1 MANERIPKLSELP
14 GIITGSPMGLFVAFI
29 TLALIFIT
37 RGLWSCLFKIFIRLP
52 FNLQTPDKILAGDI
66 CNPDKMFK
74 VQLGEGMLNF
84 LQHEWFVW
92 FLIIGGVAI
101 FLYFK
106 FIRNK

>member
-1 MANERIPKLSELP
+1 MSNGRMPSLSEIPK
-14 GIITGSPMGLFVAFI
+14 IITGSPMGLFVAFI
-29 TLALIFIT
+29 ILALIFIT
-37 RGLWSCLFKIFIRLP
+37 RGLWSCLIKIFIRLP

-66 CNPDKMFK
+66 CNPDKMFR

-92 FLIIGGVAI
+92 VLLIGGLAL

-106 FIRNK
+106 WRKK

>member
-14 GIITGSPMGLFVAFI
+14 GIIIRSPMGLFVAFI
-29 TLALIFIT
+29 VLALIFIT
-37 RGLWSCLFKIFIRLP
+37 RGLWGCLLKISIRLP

-66 CNPDKMFK
+66 CNPDKIFR
-74 VQLGEGMLNF
+74 VRLGEGMLNF

-92 FLIIGGVAI
+92 LLIILGFLI

-106 FIRNK
+106 LKKK